1 MGSSRKAQKVARG
14 ARTHCDVAGLLK
26 MRSVDPHA
34 IAYTPCQV
42 RACILVSHLLI
53 GLQ

>member
-1 MGSSRKAQKVARG
+1 MGSSRKAQKVVRG

-26 MRSVDPHA
+26 MRSVDPRA
-34 IAYTPCQV
+34 IAYTTCQV